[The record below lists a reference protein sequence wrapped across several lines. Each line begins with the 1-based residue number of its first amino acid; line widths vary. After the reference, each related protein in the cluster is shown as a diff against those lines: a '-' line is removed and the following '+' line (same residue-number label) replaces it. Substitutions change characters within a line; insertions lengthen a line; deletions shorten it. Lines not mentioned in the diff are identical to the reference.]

1 MSGGQ
6 KGKRHYKGAL
16 KKLAWVDE
24 WDIFDGIDALFC
36 RIFFHAICISVNG
49 CNMPCEFLLK
59 KAKLFA
65 VAGIRR

>member
-24 WDIFDGIDALFC
+24 WDIF
-36 RIFFHAICISVNG
+36 
-49 CNMPCEFLLK
+49 
-59 KAKLFA
+59 
-65 VAGIRR
+65 